1 MYETIPVPEHR
12 SLTQEEVVPVCLS
25 CGNRKLFLREAP
37 EGASTITPD
46 DVLTMG
52 GRKGIKCGRCGCRN
66 CIVLDY
72 SD

>member
-1 MYETIPVPEHR
+1 MYETIPAPER
-12 SLTQEEVVPVCLS
+12 RTLSIDEVVPVCLS

-37 EGASTITPD
+37 QGAWVIPPG
-46 DVLTMG
+46 DVVAMG

-72 SD
+72 AD

>member
-1 MYETIPVPEHR
+1 MYDTIPAPDRRTLSED
-12 SLTQEEVVPVCLS
+12 EVVPVCLS

-37 EGASTITPD
+37 AGTYTIDPTE
-46 DVLTMG
+46 VVSIG

-72 SD
+72 AD

>member
-1 MYETIPVPEHR
+1 VYETITVPERR
-12 SLTQEEVVPVCLS
+12 SLTLVEVVPVCLS

-46 DVLTMG
+46 VVVSIG

-72 SD
+72 NE